1 MEAKRRMEER
11 IWAYMDGLLD
21 GKEKAAVE
29 KLLYTDP
36 AWKKC
41 HDSLRDL
48 DRTLHSVSLEEPS
61 MRFTKNVM
69 EQITSLQVAPATGT
83 YVNKRIIYG
92 IGGFFLLL
100 ITATLAYVIPQL
112 DFSQTSPEQFP
123 VKLPSMEFD
132 WSRYV
137 NSTTLQVF
145 FILDTVAALFF
156 LDRYLQRKKT
166 GWQSG
171 TAK

>member
-1 MEAKRRMEER
+1 MEAKQRMEER

-29 KLLYTDP
+29 KLLITDP
-36 AWKKC
+36 AWKRC

-69 EQITSLQVAPATGT
+69 DQITSLQVAPATRT

-92 IGGFFLLL
+92 ICHSATGFQPDKPAT
-100 ITATLAYVIPQL
+100 ISRETA
-112 DFSQTSPEQFP
+112 
-123 VKLPSMEFD
+123 FD
-132 WSRYV
+132 G
-137 NSTTLQVF
+137 
-145 FILDTVAALFF
+145 I
-156 LDRYLQRKKT
+156 
-166 GWQSG
+166 
-171 TAK
+171 